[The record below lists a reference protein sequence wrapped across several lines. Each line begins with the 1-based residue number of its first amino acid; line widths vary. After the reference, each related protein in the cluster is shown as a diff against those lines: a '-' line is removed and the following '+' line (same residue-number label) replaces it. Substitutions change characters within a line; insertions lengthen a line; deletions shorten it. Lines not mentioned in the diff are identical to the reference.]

1 MGEFSYAEPDF
12 QAGYGYDAGFDPN
25 QGYAADPAGASNQ
38 GYQMAG
44 YQAELAA
51 LIPQDMPLL
60 AAILLEKG
68 VLSAETAQAAVA
80 RQAETGDSLAQVLL
94 DGGWAA
100 PDQLVEALQSR
111 AAYR

>member
-1 MGEFSYAEPDF
+1 MGEFSYGQPDY
-12 QAGYGYDAGFDPN
+12 QAGYGYESGFDPN
-25 QGYAADPAGASNQ
+25 QGYAAGPADT

-44 YQAELAA
+44 YQSELQA

-68 VLSAETAQAAVA
+68 VLSPETAQAALE

-100 PDQLVEALQSR
+100 PDQLVEALQTR
-111 AAYR
+111 ASYR

>member
-1 MGEFSYAEPDF
+1 MGEFSYAQPDF
-12 QAGYGYDAGFDPN
+12 GQGYGYDAGFDPN
-25 QGYAADPAGASNQ
+25 QGYETNPGYAPDQ

-68 VLSAETAQAAVA
+68 VLAQDTAQAALA
-80 RQAETGDSLAQVLL
+80 RQAESGDSLAQVLL
-94 DGGWAA
+94 EGGWAA
-100 PDQLVEALQSR
+100 PDQLVEALQTR
-111 AAYR
+111 ASYR

>member
-1 MGEFSYAEPDF
+1 MGEFSYAQPDF
-12 QAGYGYDAGFDPN
+12 EQGYGYDAGFNPN
-25 QGYAADPAGASNQ
+25 QGYEANPGYAPDQ

-44 YQAELAA
+44 YQSELQA

-68 VLSAETAQAAVA
+68 VLSPETAQAALEK
-80 RQAETGDSLAQVLL
+80 QAETGDSLAQVLL

-100 PDQLVEALQSR
+100 PDQLVEALQTR
-111 AAYR
+111 ASYR

>member
-1 MGEFSYAEPDF
+1 MGEFSYTQPDF
-12 QAGYGYDAGFDPN
+12 QAGYGYDDGFQANPSTDPN
-25 QGYAADPAGASNQ
+25 AAQ

-51 LIPQDMPLL
+51 LIPTDMPLL

-68 VLSAETAQAAVA
+68 VLTQETVQAALR
-80 RQAETGDSLAQVLL
+80 RQAEWGDSLAQVLL

>member
-1 MGEFSYAEPDF
+1 MGEFSYAPSDF
-12 QAGYGYDAGFDPN
+12 QSGYGFEESPAGFDP
-25 QGYAADPAGASNQ
+25 AASYGTEG

-44 YQAELAA
+44 YQQELAA

-68 VLSAETAQAAVA
+68 VLSQETAAEALE
-80 RQAETGDSLAQVLL
+80 RQAMTGDSLAQTLL

-100 PDQLVEALQSR
+100 PDQLVEALQTR
-111 AAYR
+111 ASYR